1 MNAAARFVRITVSA
15 IYNLMGVETIKE
27 GIYPIPYV
35 SDKDKFSLGEKVH
48 KQFPRFK
55 GSFFDVVGEIEL
67 MKNAVVSFKAEE
79 LDVNYN
85 VLLTETQSNIKLFPG
100 VKPIGYPLLS
110 NFLFR
115 KRNNNAIFFNSRVQD
130 EKIMVEKIV
139 DTDDVNSLQYGEK
152 QVIYYLYPKYSKV
165 LNLHFENENLSPEW
179 FSLTGEYKI
188 SSDYTHIYAK
198 NVFNSQNEKYDFS
211 KVKILTINTGF
222 FLKEELYLIEKMIES
237 RITYIM
243 IEDKLYRCFSTV
255 QKFVLNDSLEQLANK
270 DLEFLIVE

>member
-1 MNAAARFVRITVSA
+1 
-15 IYNLMGVETIKE
+15 
-27 GIYPIPYV
+27 
-35 SDKDKFSLGEKVH
+35 
-48 KQFPRFK
+48 
-55 GSFFDVVGEIEL
+55 
-67 MKNAVVSFKAEE
+67 
-79 LDVNYN
+79 
-85 VLLTETQSNIKLFPG
+85 
-100 VKPIGYPLLS
+100 
-110 NFLFR
+110 
-115 KRNNNAIFFNSRVQD
+115 
-130 EKIMVEKIV
+130 
-139 DTDDVNSLQYGEK
+139 
-152 QVIYYLYPKYSKV
+152 LYPKYSKV